1 VKKAGIFVHS
11 RSRAAVQIAD
21 QARKLLRERGSEVW
35 QTSDWDDSAVA
46 DSIPGT
52 DLLVCIGGDG
62 TVLRAARVIVPHP
75 VPILGVNMGRLG
87 FLTEVRPSEL
97 VERLGDVLEGRCR
110 IEERMML
117 QAQVPSWG
125 ATHHAL
131 NDVVVGRASV
141 GRPLY
146 VETAVDG
153 VRLAIHRCDAVA
165 TATGSTAYSLS
176 AGGPILHPESQELLL
191 TPVAPHLGSA
201 RPVVLPPNATID
213 LRVTAD
219 KEAVISVDGQIDRA
233 LASGDSVTVCRSA
246 HLARFVRFAPPQDYY
261 AVLAEKLDWLRVL
274 QASDNPELFEF
285 EGITSS
291 K

>member
-1 VKKAGIFVHS
+1 MATANSSSGCGRSRARPVRRGGDDLEGSELNKIGVFVHS
-11 RSRAAVQIAD
+11 RWRAAVPIAD
-21 QARKLLRERGSEVW
+21 QARRLLRGRGSEVW
-35 QTSDWDDSAVA
+35 QTSDWDDAAVA

-52 DLLVCIGGDG
+52 ELLVCIGGDG

-87 FLTEVRPSEL
+87 FLTEVRPGEL
-97 VERLGDVLEGRCR
+97 VDRLSDVLEGRCR
-110 IEERMML
+110 IEERTML

-153 VRLAIHRCDAVA
+153 VRLAIHRCDAVIAA

-176 AGGPILHPESQELLL
+176 AGGALPPPPSPDLLL
-191 TPVAPHLGSA
+191 APG
-201 RPVVLPPNATID
+201 
-213 LRVTAD
+213 
-219 KEAVISVDGQIDRA
+219 
-233 LASGDSVTVCRSA
+233 
-246 HLARFVRFAPPQDYY
+246 APPPP
-261 AVLAEKLDWLRVL
+261 AAPPGGVPR
-274 QASDNPELFEF
+274 
-285 EGITSS
+285 
-291 K
+291 